1 MIVVHQILNISAQDR
16 CFDSSKTFVYT
27 RHTHL
32 SRKLHETNY
41 WQCLFVCCCF
51 FFATRT
57 ATKQSFKS
65 TIREKYT
72 ASLSYQSQC
81 EYLLRNIIINS
92 RTYAQIHTPTVVQGG
107 WGGWWNPRVADVL
120 QYFEKILPSMESLRS
135 FQQDE
140 VFCVGGSATGGLWR
154 H

>member
-1 MIVVHQILNISAQDR
+1 M
-16 CFDSSKTFVYT
+16 F
-27 RHTHL
+27 
-32 SRKLHETNY
+32 
-41 WQCLFVCCCF
+41 F
-51 FFATRT
+51 FFASRT

-65 TIREKYT
+65 TVREKNT

-92 RTYAQIHTPTVVQGG
+92 RTYARIHTPTVVQGG

-120 QYFEKILPSMESLRS
+120 QYFEKILPSMESLWS

-140 VFCVGGSATGGLWR
+140 VFFVGGGATGGLWR
-154 H
+154 HKQWSPSFAAQLTSFSHIAKFFQIWSTVVGDDDFCVGF

>member
-1 MIVVHQILNISAQDR
+1 MKRTTDNA
-16 CFDSSKTFVYT
+16 
-27 RHTHL
+27 
-32 SRKLHETNY
+32 
-41 WQCLFVCCCF
+41 CLFVVVF

-107 WGGWWNPRVADVL
+107 WGGGVDGTLELLMCCSILKRFYLQWKALDLFNKMRYFVWVVALLEACDVTNNGRHL
-120 QYFEKILPSMESLRS
+120 LLHS
-135 FQQDE
+135 
-140 VFCVGGSATGGLWR
+140 WR
-154 H
+154 HFHISQNSSKFGLQ